1 MKTSINKRLLGIFA
15 ALTGIFII
23 LIAASVYIVNNLYQA
38 LRYSEQV
45 SVRLNLASELQ
56 LQVNKLLVPVNDYL
70 LTGDA
75 ASRDSFDEIMNE
87 LSRLFTEIKKFEGD
101 ESWRGA
107 EAKVEKSAV
116 AYGEKGLEI
125 LYIPNPVGNKKVS
138 GVVRGLNL
146 SGEALIKDV
155 EEFHRLASSE
165 MQRHRDKAARLSRWI
180 TAFVMG
186 ISAVIIISILP
197 LYYYL
202 RKTVS
207 LPLMRLSEGVKIIA
221 SGHLQHRL
229 DIITGDELETVAG
242 EFNRMS
248 ASLEEAKK
256 ELDKK
261 IIELYTLY
269 NISKV
274 LSASFEVEELLGKMV
289 HDIGRGLSIDS
300 VMVMLV
306 DQGANELYAASAT
319 DYSAADIGKLRFK
332 LGVGLYGAVAAEG
345 KPRLITNIAAEPAVQ
360 DRDIIAPD
368 INSAIIVPFKSR
380 GSLLGV
386 LAAFRVKPNVF
397 GQADMDLLVSVS
409 EHVAVALENA
419 RLYDEIKLLAIT
431 DGLTGLYNH
440 RHFRERLKDEF
451 TRASRYSRPL
461 SVVMIDI
468 DSFKRYNDANGHPM
482 GDMLLRTLADIL
494 KSGIRNSDMV
504 ARYGGEEFVV
514 ILSETHEDSA
524 VKTAERLR
532 LSVESHKFL
541 KGETQ
546 PGGRVTVSLGV
557 ASLGKDKGGPDELVK
572 RADLAL
578 YKAKNTGKNRVVNY
592 ADIPV
597 AGS

>member
-23 LIAASVYIVNNLYQA
+23 LIAASVYIVNNLYQT

-45 SVRLNLASELQ
+45 SARLNLVSELQ

-87 LSRLFTEIKKFEGD
+87 LSRLFTEVKKFEGD

-116 AYGEKGLEI
+116 AYGEKALDI

-138 GVVRGLNL
+138 GIVRGLNL

-180 TAFVMG
+180 TAFVIG

-202 RKTVS
+202 RKSVS

-221 SGHLQHRL
+221 SGHLHHRL
-229 DIITGDELETVAG
+229 DISTGDELEAVAG

-289 HDIGRGLSIDS
+289 HDIGKGLSIDS

-306 DQGANELYAASAT
+306 DQGTNELYAASAT
-319 DYSAADIGKLRFK
+319 DYSAADIVKLRFR
-332 LGVGLYGAVAAEG
+332 LGAGLYGTVAAEG
-345 KPRLITNIAAEPAVQ
+345 NPRLITNISADPTVQ

-386 LAAFRVKPNVF
+386 LAAFRVKPHVF
-397 GQADMDLLVSVS
+397 GQEDMDLLVSVS
-409 EHVAVALENA
+409 EHVAVALDNA
-419 RLYDEIKLLAIT
+419 RLYSEVKLMAIT

-440 RHFRERLKDEF
+440 RYFRERLKDEV

-468 DSFKRYNDANGHPM
+468 DSFKRYNDAHGHPM

-514 ILSETHEDSA
+514 ILSETPEDMA

-532 LSVESHKFL
+532 QSVESHKFL
-541 KGETQ
+541 NGETQ

-557 ASLGKDKGGPDELVK
+557 ASLGKDGPDELVK

-592 ADIPV
+592 ADIKDRD
-597 AGS
+597 A

>member
-1 MKTSINKRLLGIFA
+1 
-15 ALTGIFII
+15 
-23 LIAASVYIVNNLYQA
+23 
-38 LRYSEQV
+38 
-45 SVRLNLASELQ
+45 
-56 LQVNKLLVPVNDYL
+56 
-70 LTGDA
+70 
-75 ASRDSFDEIMNE
+75 
-87 LSRLFTEIKKFEGD
+87 
-101 ESWRGA
+101 
-107 EAKVEKSAV
+107 
-116 AYGEKGLEI
+116 
-125 LYIPNPVGNKKVS
+125 
-138 GVVRGLNL
+138 
-146 SGEALIKDV
+146 
-155 EEFHRLASSE
+155 
-165 MQRHRDKAARLSRWI
+165 
-180 TAFVMG
+180 
-186 ISAVIIISILP
+186 
-197 LYYYL
+197 
-202 RKTVS
+202 
-207 LPLMRLSEGVKIIA
+207 
-221 SGHLQHRL
+221 
-229 DIITGDELETVAG
+229 
-242 EFNRMS
+242 MS

-274 LSASFEVEELLGKMV
+274 LSASFEVEELLGRMV

-306 DQGANELYAASAT
+306 YQGSNELYAASAT
-319 DYSAADIGKLRFK
+319 DYSAADIVKLRFR
-332 LGVGLYGAVAAEG
+332 LGVGLYGTVAAEG
-345 KPRLITNIAAEPAVQ
+345 KPRLITNINAESSVQ
-360 DRDIIAPD
+360 ERDIIAPD

-440 RHFRERLKDEF
+440 RHFRERLEDEV

-514 ILSETHEDSA
+514 ILSETPEDSA

-532 LSVESHKFL
+532 QSVESHKFL

-546 PGGRVTVSLGV
+546 PG
-557 ASLGKDKGGPDELVK
+557 
-572 RADLAL
+572 
-578 YKAKNTGKNRVVNY
+578 
-592 ADIPV
+592 
-597 AGS
+597 AGLL